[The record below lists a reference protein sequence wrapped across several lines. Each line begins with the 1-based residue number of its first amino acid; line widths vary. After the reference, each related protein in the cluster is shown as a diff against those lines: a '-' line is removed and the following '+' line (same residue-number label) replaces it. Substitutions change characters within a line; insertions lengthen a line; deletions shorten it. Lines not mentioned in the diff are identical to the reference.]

1 MIFETVYVDFWA
13 NRFVVGIQAKP
24 AFYALFQS
32 LEQNDDSK
40 VVIFDPNDLK
50 VEGQNVT
57 ALSDDQG
64 GEISGLWRRGRVKLP
79 VQNHQIKLVKLHI
92 LACLIRYQR
101 GNTSTVVARQ
111 ASIVKSVKQ
120 VVRKGNNPPA

>member
-1 MIFETVYVDFWA
+1 LLWDKAILEEKHELLSMIFETVYVDFWA

-64 GEISGLWRRGRVKLP
+64 
-79 VQNHQIKLVKLHI
+79 
-92 LACLIRYQR
+92 
-101 GNTSTVVARQ
+101 
-111 ASIVKSVKQ
+111 
-120 VVRKGNNPPA
+120 